1 MFPNDLAP
9 ESQMPIWTPPVEQA
23 AWTTPTEL
31 AEIPQPPTWNPW
43 SPPPKTPRV
52 WSLPQIL
59 ALVLVVSLVTAF
71 LTAGGTYFALNT
83 NQNGGGARAV
93 AALSQTPSSTNAPS
107 ASSAPVANNGPIVSL
122 TQNQA
127 IVQVFKAASPAVVT
141 IDTTGT
147 ATTFRGSVPYSGSGS
162 GFLINATGLILT
174 NNHVISGSTTLSVTL
189 ADGRQFT
196 GTIVSADAT
205 HDLALVQIKAAGL
218 PYLTLADSS
227 TIQIGQLVIAIGN
240 PLGSF
245 ADSVTQGIVS
255 GNNRDITVSD
265 ATGGSEALS
274 GLIQTDAAINPGNSG
289 GPLLD
294 VNGQVIGV
302 VTASSANAAAI
313 GFAIP
318 INQAKAMVTKAG

>member
-1 MFPNDLAP
+1 MFSNDLPP
-9 ESQMPIWTPPVEQA
+9 EPQMPIWAPPVEQA
-23 AWTTPTEL
+23 VWTPVTEA
-31 AEIPQPPTWNPW
+31 AEIPQPLAWNSW

-59 ALVLVVSLVTAF
+59 GLVLMVSLVTAF
-71 LTAGGTYFALNT
+71 LTAGGTYLALNT
-83 NQNGGGARAV
+83 NQNVAGARAV
-93 AALSQTPSSTNAPS
+93 AALPQASSSANSPVATSAPALNAP
-107 ASSAPVANNGPIVSL
+107 IISL

-141 IDTTGT
+141 ISTTGT

-162 GFLINATGLILT
+162 GFLVNASGLILT
-174 NNHVISGSTTLSVTL
+174 NNHVISGSDTLSVGL
-189 ADGRQFT
+189 ADGRNFT
-196 GTIVSADAT
+196 GTVVLADAT
-205 HDLALVQIKAAGL
+205 HDLALIQIKASGL
-218 PYLTLADSS
+218 PYLTLGDSG

-255 GNNRDITVSD
+255 GNNRNITVSD
-265 ATGGSEALS
+265 ATGGGEALS

-294 VNGQVIGV
+294 VNGRVIGV